1 MNGKMERSEYINY
14 EVGEVF
20 GDCLILQHLKT

>member
-1 MNGKMERSEYINY
+1 MVKWEDHEYINY

-20 GDCLILQHLKT
+20 GDCLILQHLRI